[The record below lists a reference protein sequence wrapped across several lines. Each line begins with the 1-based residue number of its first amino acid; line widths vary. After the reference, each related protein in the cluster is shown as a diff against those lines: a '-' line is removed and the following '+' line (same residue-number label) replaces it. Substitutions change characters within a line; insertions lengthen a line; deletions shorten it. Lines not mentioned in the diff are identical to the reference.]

1 MKSSLLAHE
10 ELQAL
15 VGRALVEPGFCHD
28 LLNGRREAC
37 LAEFA
42 LTSEERHVAGSIE
55 AANLQE
61 FARQL
66 DGWIR
71 ERRLRPAVTPFRA
84 PYTQRLAV
92 AA

>member
-1 MKSSLLAHE
+1 MKTNSMAHE

-15 VGRALVEPGFCHD
+15 IGRALLEPGFCHD
-28 LLNGRREAC
+28 LLNGQRDVC

-42 LTSEERHVAGSIE
+42 LTAEERHVARSIK
-55 AANLQE
+55 AADLPD

-71 ERRLRPAVTPFRA
+71 ERRLRPAVTPFA
-84 PYTQRLAV
+84 TPYVQRLA
-92 AA
+92 AAA

>member
-1 MKSSLLAHE
+1 MKSNMLAHE

-15 VGRALVEPGFCHD
+15 IGRALVEPGFCHD
-28 LLNGRREAC
+28 LLNGSRDAC

-42 LTSEERHVAGSIE
+42 LTSEERHVARSIE
-55 AANLQE
+55 AANLQD

-66 DGWIR
+66 DGWLR
-71 ERRLRPAVTPFRA
+71 ERRLRPAVTPIRA
-84 PYTQRLAV
+84 PYSQRLAV